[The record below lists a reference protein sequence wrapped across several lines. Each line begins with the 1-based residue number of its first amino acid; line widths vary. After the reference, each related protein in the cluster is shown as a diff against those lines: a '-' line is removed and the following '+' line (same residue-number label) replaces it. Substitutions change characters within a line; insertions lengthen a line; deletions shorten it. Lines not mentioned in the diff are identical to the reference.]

1 MAERP
6 GIMVY
11 FDLLPQLQE
20 YSKEEAGELFL
31 AMLEYGAFG
40 AVPAF
45 EDRGLRIIWRE
56 VQGKIDRDNESY
68 QRRVIDGAYGAYK
81 RDLERKGDSPM
92 PKDLW
97 MAQIWIP
104 SQKSTEVSGSMQK
117 YTSGYM
123 MSKNQQ
129 EQEQGTTTG
138 TISGTGAGKGK
149 GTGGKGSDFW
159 TFGDDPDEFEK
170 KRQSAIKRIQEG
182 GF

>member
-1 MAERP
+1 MKNA
-6 GIMVY
+6 MK
-11 FDLLPQLQE
+11 LLRNC
-20 YSKEEAGELFL
+20 L
-31 AMLEYGAFG
+31 ASLL
-40 AVPAF
+40 V
-45 EDRGLRIIWRE
+45 LLILWRE

-149 GTGGKGSDFW
+149 GTGGRGRVFQKTEGFS
-159 TFGDDPDEFEK
+159 EK
-170 KRQSAIKRIQEG
+170 PKKAKEKEKEKEKETVFRGKRLRIISCRNTRRP
-182 GF
+182 